1 MAAVRPAKPPPTT
14 RMELDILDILLR
26 CSAVAP
32 LRGGAHAC
40 PVVWDCRAA
49 QLRAKGALPRGAY
62 SKARRGACMS
72 HTRRAE
78 KNGVA

>member
-1 MAAVRPAKPPPTT
+1 MQRRGP
-14 RMELDILDILLR
+14 
-26 CSAVAP
+26 SAGRRARLP
-32 LRGGAHAC
+32 GCMGLPGGAIES
-40 PVVWDCRAA
+40 
-49 QLRAKGALPRGAY
+49 QGALPRGAY